1 MSTAKSTVATQKSGG
16 LDKREVITTAALDL
30 FRHYGYR
37 RTSMEDIARAAA
49 VAKGTL
55 YLYFESKDQLFD
67 AICSSLATQVSESL
81 AEVDKRDLPLE
92 EKLLAL
98 MEAKFGF
105 VYSLILSSPHA
116 AELIESSHQL
126 ESAPFENVTAEFH
139 DAILKLVRRG
149 VKRGEIDPKKVGL
162 TEKEA
167 AETLI
172 SAVIGAEKA
181 PDEESFR
188 KQLKATVRLTL
199 RGLRP

>member
-1 MSTAKSTVATQKSGG
+1 MSTARNISAAQKAGG
-16 LDKREVITTAALDL
+16 QDKREVITAAALDL

-37 RTSMEDIARAAA
+37 RTSMEDIARAAS

-67 AICSSLATQVSESL
+67 AICSSLAAQVSANL

-126 ESAPFENVTAEFH
+126 ESAPFEKVTAAFQ
-139 DAILKLVRRG
+139 DAILRLVRRG
-149 VKRGEIDPKKVGL
+149 VKSGELDPEKAGL
-162 TEKEA
+162 MEKEA

-172 SAVIGAEKA
+172 SAVIGTEKA

>member
-1 MSTAKSTVATQKSGG
+1 MSTAKSSLAAQRAGAP
-16 LDKREVITTAALDL
+16 DKREAIVAAALDL

-37 RTSMEDIARAAA
+37 RTSMEDIARAAS

-67 AICSSLATQVSESL
+67 AICRSLADGVAQGL
-81 AEVDKRDLPLE
+81 AEADALKLPLE

-98 MEAKFGF
+98 MDAKFGF

-116 AELIESSHQL
+116 SELIESSHQL
-126 ESAPFENVTAEFH
+126 PSAPFEEVTAAFH
-139 DAILKLVRRG
+139 DAILRLVRQG
-149 VKRGEIDPKKVGL
+149 VRSGELDPKRAGL

-172 SAVIGAEKA
+172 AAAVGAEKA
-181 PDEESFR
+181 PDEATFR
-188 KQLKATVRLTL
+188 KQLRAIVRLTL

>member
-1 MSTAKSTVATQKSGG
+1 MSTVRNTVAAQKAGG
-16 LDKREVITTAALDL
+16 PDKREVITTAALDL

-37 RTSMEDIARAAA
+37 RTSMEDIARAAS

-55 YLYFESKDQLFD
+55 YLYFESKDQLFE
-67 AICSSLATQVSESL
+67 AICSSLAEQVSENL
-81 AEVDKRDLPLE
+81 TRVDARDLPLE

-139 DAILKLVRRG
+139 DAILRLVRRG
-149 VKRGEIDPKKVGL
+149 VRNGELDPKQAGL

-188 KQLKATVRLTL
+188 KQLKATVKLTL

>member
-1 MSTAKSTVATQKSGG
+1 MPTVRSSSAAQKAAGQ
-16 LDKREVITTAALDL
+16 DKRELITTAAFDL
-30 FRHYGYR
+30 FRRYGYK
-37 RTSMEDIARAAA
+37 RTSMEDIARAAS

-67 AICSSLATQVSESL
+67 AICNSLAEQVSENL
-81 AEVDKRDLPLE
+81 TEVDIHNLPLE
-92 EKLLAL
+92 EALLAL

-139 DAILKLVRRG
+139 DTILRLVQRG
-149 VKRGEIDPKKVGL
+149 VRSGELDPEQAGL

-172 SAVIGAEKA
+172 SAVIGSEKA
-181 PDEESFR
+181 PDEDSFR